1 LEKILGWWILMKRS
15 INLDIS
21 YRCALECPKCR
32 RQQSLKRLGNHGH
45 DISIENYKKIL
56 DYFDT
61 LNFCGSI
68 SDPVMHPKF
77 VEFLSLAK
85 NHKVKVSTAV
95 SQKPMSWYE
104 DAFEINPDAE
114 WHFGMDGL
122 PEESH
127 LYRINQDGVKLFE
140 VMQLAVLMGI
150 KTYWQ
155 YIIFKYNQDHIEQSR
170 ILAKKYGIIFKEQ
183 HSSRWSK
190 NDPYKPDNPDHYIEY
205 NYDEE
210 IKQKFQT
217 KLYP

>member
-1 LEKILGWWILMKRS
+1 MINS

-21 YRCALECPKCR
+21 YRCTLECPQCR
-32 RQQSLKRLGNHGH
+32 RQQSLKRLGNYGH

-56 DYFDT
+56 SYFDS

-77 VEFLSLAK
+77 VEFLSLSI
-85 NHKVKVSTAV
+85 NHKVKISTAV

-104 DAFEINPDAE
+104 SAFESNSKAE
-114 WHFGMDGL
+114 WHFGLDGL

-127 LYRINQDGVKLFE
+127 LYRINQDGTKLFG
-140 VMQLAVLMGI
+140 VMKLAASMGI

-155 YIIFKYNQDHIEQSR
+155 HIDQAKDM
-170 ILAKKYGIIFKEQ
+170 AKKYGIIFKEQ

-190 NDPYKPDNPDHYIEY
+190 DDPYKPDEERHYIITH
-205 NYDEE
+205 YDKEV
-210 IKQKFQT
+210 KRKFQA
-217 KLYP
+217 KLYPR

>member
-1 LEKILGWWILMKRS
+1 MINS

-21 YRCALECPKCR
+21 YRCTLECPKCR
-32 RQQSLKRLGNHGH
+32 RQQSLKRLGNYGH

-56 DYFDT
+56 SYFDR

-77 VEFLSLAK
+77 VEFLSLSI
-85 NHKVKVSTAV
+85 NHKVKISTAV

-104 DAFEINPDAE
+104 SAFESNSKAE
-114 WHFGMDGL
+114 WHFGLDGL

-127 LYRINQDGVKLFE
+127 LYRINQDGTKLFG
-140 VMQLAVLMGI
+140 VMKLAASMGI

-155 YIIFKYNQDHIEQSR
+155 YIVFKYNQDHIDQAKDM
-170 ILAKKYGIIFKEQ
+170 AKKYGIIFKEQ

-190 NDPYKPDNPDHYIEY
+190 DDPYKPDEERHYIITH
-205 NYDEE
+205 YDKEV
-210 IKQKFQT
+210 KRKFQA
-217 KLYP
+217 KLYPR